1 VTLQRRLLLLLAGV
15 PLLWLAALA
24 YSVTSTRQE
33 VDELFDTQLV
43 RLAQQV
49 AALQPAGDRGP
60 MQLAEP
66 ASGQLGAAEL
76 DDLSVAIW
84 RAAGTPLLLA
94 RAGVGLPFDAGARGF
109 VVAHLNGAPW
119 RVYYLPSA
127 DGTRLIAVGQSAHE
141 RDEVLRDALASQL
154 LPWLL
159 TLPLLLVVIAGA
171 VRHALAPL
179 RALARELETR
189 RADDLR
195 PVAHTDAPQ
204 ELAPLVTALNLLF
217 ARIAHAIEHERRLT
231 ADAAHELR
239 TPLAALRAH
248 WEAAQIAAGDAAR
261 ERALAR
267 VGEGID
273 RLAHLVAQLLAL
285 AGVEG
290 ADTTARKQPVD
301 WPRVVGNA
309 LSDCLPLMEAKAS
322 EVEVHWPPQG
332 APLPL
337 LGDELLLATLLRNL
351 IDNALRYSP
360 ARTHVHVRFTPQSI
374 VVEDEGP
381 GIAPQEMP
389 RLGDRFY
396 RPAGQTEGGSGL
408 GISIVKRI
416 AALHDLR
423 VIFENR
429 VAGERI
435 AGLRVTVCSA
445 DGLAVA
451 PAQVEGDT
459 LGVP

>member
-1 VTLQRRLLLLLAGV
+1 MTLQRRLLLLLAGV

-24 YSVTSTRQE
+24 YSVTSTRRE

-60 MQLAEP
+60 TPLVEP
-66 ASGQLGAAEL
+66 ALSQLGAAEL
-76 DDLSVAIW
+76 DDLSVAVW
-84 RAAGTPLLLA
+84 RADGTPLLLD
-94 RAGVGLPFDAGARGF
+94 RAGARLPFDAGARGF

-127 DGTRLIAVGQSAHE
+127 DGTRVIAVGQSAHE
-141 RDEVLRDALASQL
+141 RDEVLRDALGSQL

-179 RALARELETR
+179 RA
-189 RADDLR
+189 
-195 PVAHTDAPQ
+195 Q
-204 ELAPLVTALNLLF
+204 
-217 ARIAHAIEHERRLT
+217 
-231 ADAAHELR
+231 
-239 TPLAALRAH
+239 
-248 WEAAQIAAGDAAR
+248 WEAAQVAAGDAAR
-261 ERALAR
+261 QRALAR

-290 ADTTARKQPVD
+290 ADATARKQPVD
-301 WPRVVGNA
+301 WPRVVGDA
-309 LSDCLPLMEAKAS
+309 LSDCLLPMEAKGS
-322 EVEVHWPPQG
+322 EVEVHWSPQG
-332 APLPL
+332 VPLPL

-360 ARTHVHVRFTPQSI
+360 VRTHVHVRFTPQSI
-374 VVEDEGP
+374 VIEDEGP
-381 GIAPQEMP
+381 GIAPREMP

-416 AALHDLR
+416 AALHGLR
-423 VIFENR
+423 VVFENR
-429 VAGERI
+429 VAGDRI